1 MAEARRQRLKGQLKG
16 LKEGFWRRVA
26 RKEVRAIDKNKA
38 VMGVP
43 NEKARNVEFSS

>member
-1 MAEARRQRLKGQLKG
+1 MAEAGRQRLKGQLKG
-16 LKEGFWRRVA
+16 LKEGFWRRTA
-26 RKEVRAIDKNKA
+26 RKEVMAIAKKKA